1 MGLQVLQRLSGGALR
16 SLLPK
21 QAKPNSFNNLC
32 PIAAN
37 IFINHEVTNNKSH
50 VRQFQT
56 SSIHLDKEKPNVQTK
71 IMTLTN
77 PFKYISLKI
86 KMILMRGYFDE
97 KFTEK
102 EFLAGARH
110 AIVYVSSKLAKGEI
124 KEMAEVLTQEGMK
137 SVQNLFYE
145 NRSNSNDLLVNDKE
159 IMTLTLNDLGFE
171 YGESGR
177 KWAYALVVCY
187 CSGKD
192 SFSKQAS
199 DFDFEILVSQPRL
212 IKYSFC
218 REYTPG
224 SDDAGWL
231 VDQVDYLNWSKPS
244 EED

>member
-1 MGLQVLQRLSGGALR
+1 MGLQVIQRLSGGALR

-21 QAKPNSFNNLC
+21 QTKPNSLNNLC
-32 PIAAN
+32 PIISAN
-37 IFINHEVTNNKSH
+37 IFKSNEVANRSY
-50 VRQFQT
+50 VREFQT
-56 SSIHLDKEKPNVQTK
+56 SSFHLDQEKPKVQTK

-102 EFLAGARH
+102 EFLAGARQ
-110 AIVYVSSKLAKGEI
+110 AIVYVSSKMAKGEI

-145 NRSNSNDLLVNDKE
+145 NRSNSDDLLVNDKE

-231 VDQVDYLNWSKPS
+231 VDQVDHLNWNRPS
-244 EED
+244 EE

>member
-1 MGLQVLQRLSGGALR
+1 MIMGLQVLQQLSCGALR
-16 SLLPK
+16 NILT
-21 QAKPNSFNNLC
+21 KPTNPNNLNLC
-32 PIAAN
+32 ATATT
-37 IFINHEVTNNKSH
+37 IFKKHEVTNKSYA
-50 VRQFQT
+50 REFKT
-56 SSIHLDKEKPNVQTK
+56 SSIYLDQEKPKVQTK

-97 KFTEK
+97 NFSEK
-102 EFLAGARH
+102 EFLAGARQ
-110 AIVYVSSKLAKGEI
+110 AIVFVSSKMAKGEI
-124 KEMAEVLTQEGMK
+124 KEMTEVLTHEGMK
-137 SVQNLFYE
+137 SVQKLFYE
-145 NRSNSNDLLVNDKE
+145 NCNNSDSLLVDDKE

-224 SDDAGWL
+224 TDDDGWL
-231 VDQVDYLNWSKPS
+231 VDQVNYLNWNTPS
-244 EED
+244 EE